1 MYKLLTLFL
10 INFFIIKFSFAS
22 NLNSIEINGN
32 KRLSTETIKV
42 LGKIDLKKTYDD
54 NELNVLIKNLYSSG
68 FFKNILIKINNE
80 TLIIDLIENPIIE
93 DIQITGIKRDS
104 LKDELLKNTSLQN
117 RKPFSE
123 NFLNNDIVF
132 IKNIL
137 KSLGYYFSEVVP
149 SISIDDELNTARIK
163 IDINQGARAKIKNI
177 SFIGDKKIKDKTLLE
192 IIASEEHKFWKFI
205 SNKHF
210 LDQSRI
216 NLDKRLLENY
226 YKNLG
231 YYNIKILSSF
241 VELDKNG
248 NFNLTFNIISGD
260 RYFFNDIKLSL
271 PKDYN
276 INDFNSIND
285 QISKL
290 KGEKFSLISLNE
302 ILTNIEKI
310 ASDRL
315 YDFINAEVEEEIVEK
330 NKINLNFN
338 VVDTTSNFIERV
350 DIFGNYNTIEEVIRN
365 RLIVDEGDP
374 LNNILYNKSIDN
386 IKSLRIFKNVNSE
399 IKDGSEEGLK
409 KIEITVEE
417 MPTGEI
423 SLAAGVGSSGSS
435 IGGGVTEKNF
445 LGKGINLSTN
455 LELSENSIK
464 GQFVYSKP
472 NFAYTDNTLNTS
484 LISTTTDNLSDFG
497 YKVSELGLSLGTTT
511 EQFENLFF
519 SPELSIVNEDL
530 ETNAT
535 ASTNLKK
542 QEGNYLDLY
551 LNYNLNYDL
560 RNSKYKPTSGIRTSF
575 YQELPINSDGKE
587 IVNTFVYDHFKNL
600 SNTNEMIA
608 KTSFY
613 FKAVNSIDSDLDVR
627 ASKRAYIPYSRLRGF
642 ENGKIG
648 PVENN
653 DYIGGNYVSTVNF
666 ATDLPFILSTLEN
679 VDFSYFIDV
688 ANIWGVDY
696 NKNLDDKKKIRA
708 ATGLGLDILTPVGP
722 ISFSLSEVISKQSTD
737 KTESFRFNL
746 GTSF

>member
-1 MYKLLTLFL
+1 MYKLLTLIL

-22 NLNSIEINGN
+22 NLNSLEINGN

-54 NELNVLIKNLYSSG
+54 NELNVIIKNLYSSG
-68 FFKNILIKINNE
+68 FFKNILIKINND

-149 SISIDDELNTARIK
+149 SISIDDEFNTARIK

-241 VELDKNG
+241 LELDKNG
-248 NFNLTFNIISGD
+248 NFNLTFNINSGD
-260 RYFFNDIKLSL
+260 HYFFNDIKLSL

-519 SPELSIVNEDL
+519 SPELSISNEDL
-530 ETNAT
+530 KTNAT

-551 LNYNLNYDL
+551 LNYNLDYDL

-642 ENGKIG
+642 ESGKIG

-653 DYIGGNYVSTVNF
+653 DYIGGNYVSTLNF
-666 ATDLPFILSTLEN
+666 TTDLPFILSTLEN

-696 NKNLDDKKKIRA
+696 NKNLDDKKKIRS

-722 ISFSLSEVISKQSTD
+722 ISFSLSEVISKQNTD

>member
-1 MYKLLTLFL
+1 MYKFLTLFL

-248 NFNLTFNIISGD
+248 NFNLTFNINSGD
-260 RYFFNDIKLSL
+260 HYFFNDIKLSL

-423 SLAAGVGSSGSS
+423 TLAAGVGSSGSS

>member
-93 DIQITGIKRDS
+93 DIQITGIKKDS
-104 LKDELLKNTSLQN
+104 LKDELLKNTSLQT

-241 VELDKNG
+241 VDLDKNG
-248 NFNLTFNIISGD
+248 NFNLTFNINSGD

-455 LELSENSIK
+455 LELSESSIK

-666 ATDLPFILSTLEN
+666 ATDLPFILPTLEN